1 MNFIDTVRRWAA
13 AITELGIVVIALGVV
28 LQILFGDSTGA
39 VPFLPVDVVGSVTGL
54 VRELGSQGLVGLVA
68 LGVIAWAYNRR

>member
-1 MNFIDTVRRWAA
+1 MNFIDTVRRWAG

-39 VPFLPVDVVGSVTGL
+39 VPFLPVDVVGGVTGL